1 MGANGASG
9 GYNLENSLR
18 FRSSASAYL
27 SRTPTTAG
35 NRKTFTL
42 SCWVK
47 LSTPDTSMS
56 ILSSGTSNA
65 DRDSLGFSLSR
76 MNTVIIQTA
85 AANPQETT
93 TARFRDPSGWY
104 HAVWSIDTTQAIDS
118 NRIKMY
124 INNELQ
130 TNYDTTNY
138 PVLNQEF
145 FINSTAEHRIGKL
158 YYSTDLQQLDGYLT
172 EVNLVDGQALTASDF
187 GDYNSDTGLWQPKKY
202 EGTYGTNGFYLKGRG
217 TDNSGNGNNFTE
229 TNFNTTNSALTTYDI
244 MTDVPTLT
252 DEDTAN
258 YAVINPLDLSIYTAN
273 STLDGNLS
281 FKNTTTNANGCGRA
295 TIGVSSGKWY
305 WETTVTALGGVYPD
319 LGILGSTQPFSDN
332 TQTYIAGYSTGYA
345 YRGSGDK
352 GNNASVVAYGAAYT
366 TGDVIGTALDLD
378 AGTITFYKNNV
389 SQGVAYTGL
398 SGQFSPAW
406 ANYSSGVFTANFGQ
420 RPFAYTPPTGFK
432 KLNTFNLP
440 DSSIVDG
447 SEYFN
452 TVVYLGDGL
461 STKTID
467 TYEFSPDLVWVKN
480 RGSTYNHI
488 LVDSVRGANHFLK
501 SNETASEGTTPGN
514 QFLSNGFEFESAS
527 VAWNQIG
534 VSHVMWGW
542 RGSDSTAVSNTD
554 GTITSQVSAN
564 PTAGFS
570 VVTFTGNS
578 LAGATVGHGLGVA
591 PKMVILKNLAVDN
604 WIVHNNNLPA
614 GQVLLL
620 NGTNAAFTSA
630 TSITTSA
637 TTLNLTNSSAYYATG
652 KDFVSYV
659 FAEVEGFSKFGSYTG
674 NGSTDG
680 TFVYTGFRPAFVM
693 IKRTD
698 GVANWVVLD
707 ATRDSYNVG
716 GLELFPNT
724 SGAENNNS
732 PEIDFLSN
740 GVKLRWTYSGTNA
753 SGGTYIYMAFAENPF
768 KNSLAR

>member
-187 GDYNSDTGLWQPKKY
+187 GDYNSDTGVWQPKKY

-406 ANYSSGVFTANFGQ
+406 ANYASGVFTANFGQ

-570 VVTFTGNS
+570 VVTYTGT
-578 LAGATVGHGLGVA
+578 GGGTVGHGLAVA
-591 PKMVILKNLAVDN
+591 PDLVILKYRAISGE
-604 WIVHNNNLPA
+604 WITYHSAL
-614 GQVLLL
+614 GSSTKLVLNTTAAAAATGVFL
-620 NGTNAAFTSA
+620 NTDPTS
-630 TSITTSA
+630 SVF
-637 TTLNLTNSSAYYATG
+637 SSALAGGDVVAYC
-652 KDFVSYV
+652 
-659 FAEVEGFSKFGSYTG
+659 FADVEGYSKFGSYTG
-674 NGSTDG
+674 NGSADG
-680 TFVYTGFRPAFVM
+680 PFVYTGFRPAFILEKNTNAAYGWLLWDTSRSSYNMVT
-693 IKRTD
+693 KFL
-698 GVANWVVLD
+698 VANTSD
-707 ATRDSYNVG
+707 AEADTAG
-716 GLELFPNT
+716 AQGPN
-724 SGAENNNS
+724 
-732 PEIDFLSN
+732 IDILSN
-740 GVKLRWTYSGTNA
+740 GFKVRDPNPGWNQSGSTH
-753 SGGTYIYMAFAENPF
+753 IYMAFAENPM
-768 KNSLAR
+768 KHSLAR